1 MWENYVDFY
10 SPNRLVN
17 TIKNI
22 RFVFARAMDFDRIS
36 GHPLPIDLISEIFT
50 NFMLLLKAMHIFV
63 SPLTRLEETHSI
75 DFS

>member
-22 RFVFARAMDFDRIS
+22 RFVFALAMDFDRIS
-36 GHPLPIDLISEIFT
+36 GHRLSIDLISEIFT
-50 NFMLLLKAMHIFV
+50 NFMLLRKAMHIFV
-63 SPLTRLEETHSI
+63 SHLTLIEEIHSI